1 MNIEEFKEYKKR
13 YPRKQKVNT
22 NALGKMVITLR
33 HISENAQNVNVN
45 EVAKQFNVSRSTF
58 MACIVLGYMNRSN
71 YQYQWLVGEPTRQMA
86 INVIEYGRVYSLY
99 CAENQQQKADLPK
112 VEKTPKAPKSD
123 DLVIYKKVKKNIKL
137 PFGFIL
143 TREVLE
149 LVK

>member
-13 YPRKQKVNT
+13 YPRKQKLNT

-33 HISENAQNVNVN
+33 HISENAPNVNET

-99 CAENQQQKADLPK
+99 CAE
-112 VEKTPKAPKSD
+112 KTKTNA
-123 DLVIYKKVKKNIKL
+123 Y
-137 PFGFIL
+137 
-143 TREVLE
+143 
-149 LVK
+149 